1 MRDRGAT
8 TAQGQVEIRVA
19 IADGRPLIAEAL
31 AAVVNAQDG
40 FTVTVAVAGR
50 DGLPMLVADPPD
62 VVLLGAGADPRAA
75 ARLASSLRK
84 LAPDVGIVIVA
95 EELAPELVRWVLDE
109 ALSGL
114 LLTDARA
121 PEVARCLDQVI
132 QGQTVLPSGWR
143 GTAGVVTGEDP
154 VGSLSERQLEVLRL
168 LSDGLSYGEIA
179 ARLFISVN
187 TVKFHVRAI
196 FLRLGVRNRTA
207 AARMFT
213 DTFHY

>member
-1 MRDRGAT
+1 MRDRGTAT
-8 TAQGQVEIRVA
+8 EQSRGEIRVA

-31 AAVVNAQDG
+31 AAIVDAQDG
-40 FTVTVAVAGR
+40 FTATVTAAGR
-50 DGLPMLVADPPD
+50 DGLPTLVADPPD

-84 LAPDVGIVIVA
+84 LAPGVGIVIVA

-114 LLTDARA
+114 LLTTAHA

-132 QGQTVLPSGWR
+132 QGQTVLPNGWR
-143 GTAGVVTGEDP
+143 GTAGLVTGEDP
-154 VGSLSERQLEVLRL
+154 VSSLSERQLEVLRL
-168 LSDGLSYGEIA
+168 LADGLSYVDIA
-179 ARLFISVN
+179 TRLFISVN

-196 FLRLGVRNRTA
+196 FLRLGVRNRMA